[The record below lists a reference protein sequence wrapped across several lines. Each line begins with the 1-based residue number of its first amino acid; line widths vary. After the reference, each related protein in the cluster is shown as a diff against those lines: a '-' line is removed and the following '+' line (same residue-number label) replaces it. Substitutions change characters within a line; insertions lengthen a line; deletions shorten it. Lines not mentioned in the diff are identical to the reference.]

1 MPNPAR
7 WREGA
12 STSWQDKPSCIF
24 SLSLSLA
31 SILADCT
38 CFDIASH
45 FVSPFSASCSH
56 LLTDCNETPPNAF
69 PSRRRPPPRLHANTT
84 FCEIHQP
91 EGRGRGRP
99 NERTNER
106 TINERATLS
115 ILHFLRAAL
124 RQNWQCH
131 SLSQTTTTQPN
142 RETMAIFCPG
152 SSLSLF
158 LRYKTL
164 NEDGGG
170 DDGGGW
176 IDSPMREGTSLPKGP
191 LMLLTTAARRGAQTP
206 NPLSGSRNAK

>member
-24 SLSLSLA
+24 SLSRIYFGRLHVFRHRITLCFPFLRFLLS
-31 SILADCT
+31 
-38 CFDIASH
+38 
-45 FVSPFSASCSH
+45 SPH
-56 LLTDCNETPPNAF
+56 ITDCNETPPNAF

-191 LMLLTTAARRGAQTP
+191 LMLLTTAARRGAPTP
-206 NPLSGSRNAK
+206 NPLSGSRDAK